1 MMQFDEKEVRGVM
14 RTIIAPTDRD
24 TCFLAI
30 YHRTAANIFSLLK
43 LNGHQHFQA
52 ITMLARNLFELSV
65 DLNLIDKIPGSIQK
79 MVAFVEVEKL
89 RCARKIVEFSKK
101 HPSAK
106 VDDSLYN
113 SYIASE
119 AARIDAEKARLW
131 PTIKKQQYPDG
142 WANMNLKKRSVLA
155 GLHYEKIYE
164 VEQPR
169 MSWQVHSGLTGVVNI
184 KAESFT
190 HIAGVAIYSCIQSYE
205 TILSTMIDE
214 FQIGKADD
222 KIKNKLAVSKLLP
235 WEDDPVKAR
244 QLYLEAIS

>member
-1 MMQFDEKEVRGVM
+1 MMQFDENEIRGVM

-30 YHRTAANIFSLLK
+30 YHRTAANVFSLSK

-65 DLNLIDKIPGSIQK
+65 DLKLIDNIPGSIEK
-79 MVAFVEVEKL
+79 MIAFVDVEKL
-89 RCARKIVEFSKK
+89 RCARKIVAFKNK
-101 HPSAK
+101 HPSSK
-106 VDDSLYN
+106 VDDSLYR

-119 AARIDAEKARLW
+119 GARIDAEKARLW
-131 PTIKKQQYPDG
+131 PALKKPNPDG
-142 WANMNLKKRSVLA
+142 WADMGLKGRSVLA
-155 GLHYEKIYE
+155 GLDYEEIYE
-164 VEQPR
+164 IEQPR
-169 MSWQVHSGLTGVVNI
+169 MSWQVHSGLTGVVNL

-190 HIAGVAIYSCIQSYE
+190 HMAGVAIGSCIRSYE
-205 TILSTMIDE
+205 TILSAVVDE

-222 KIKNKLAVSKLLP
+222 KIKNKLMVSKLLP

-244 QLYLEAIS
+244 QLYLEAIR